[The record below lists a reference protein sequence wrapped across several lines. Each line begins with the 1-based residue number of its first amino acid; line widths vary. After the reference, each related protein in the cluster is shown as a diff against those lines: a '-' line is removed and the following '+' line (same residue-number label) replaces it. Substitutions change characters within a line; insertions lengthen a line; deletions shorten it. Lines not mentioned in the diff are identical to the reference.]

1 MPNKKIEAISKLLK
15 GTFLEESEIRQLEID
30 ESDECAFEIKVL
42 RPSAL
47 DAWHLMRDKFKD
59 TQQYPILT
67 EGWGSDDY
75 FSRFYYREE
84 ENAGKLRG
92 ISPRAIIAEVST
104 ANLDDFLETKRIA
117 SKEFLEDS
125 IEFSLT
131 ETRGRFGRCPD
142 NSQIRELLHENIIQS
157 TVDLEKWL
165 FEWELQHFDRDNVLT
180 TPDTGYLDWFEP
192 DSQSAILML
201 LPIENGW
208 DALAYIHWFGACS
221 AGTPVAIGFLKKWCQ
236 QYGAE
241 LVCHYG
247 TMLQLKVGS
256 LPETPEE
263 AFELACQQE
272 ALAEC
277 TTILPGVSLR
287 HHARS
292 LLSVNRWFLH
302 ERP

>member
-1 MPNKKIEAISKLLK
+1 MLNTIEAISNLLK
-15 GTFLEESEIRQLEID
+15 GTFLEGSAIRQLEID
-30 ESDECAFEIKVL
+30 ESDECAIEIKVP
-42 RPSAL
+42 RTSAL
-47 DAWHLMRDKFKD
+47 DAWHLMRAKLKG
-59 TQQYPILT
+59 TQQYPIVT

-84 ENAGKLRG
+84 EEAGKLRG
-92 ISPRAIIAEVST
+92 VSPRAIIAEAST
-104 ANLDDFLETKRIA
+104 VNLDDFLSVQRIA

-125 IEFSLT
+125 IEFSLE
-131 ETRGRFGRCPD
+131 ETREHFGRCPND
-142 NSQIRELLHENIIQS
+142 LEVRELIHKNIIHS

-165 FEWELQHFDRDNVLT
+165 FEWELKHFDRDDVLA
-180 TPDTGYLDWFEP
+180 TPDTRYLDWYEP
-192 DSQSAILML
+192 NTQLVTLIV

-221 AGTPVAIGFLKKWCQ
+221 AGTSVAIGFLKKWFQ

-247 TMLQLKVGS
+247 TMLQLEVES

-263 AFELACQQE
+263 SFELAWQQE